1 MTPLL
6 QQAVDRLGQL
16 PNDMQ
21 DAAARA
27 LIFQLDSQENF
38 DDRA

>member
-6 QQAVDRLGQL
+6 RQAVDRLRQL
-16 PNDMQ
+16 PSNLQ

-27 LIFQLDSQENF
+27 LIFQLDSQETF